1 MQRYF
6 IETKQINNNIITI
19 KGNDVHHIKTVMR
32 MNINEKIIV
41 CDEVDTY
48 LCKITF
54 IGNEVEAEIINKI
67 NENVELNINI
77 TIAHGLVRREKM
89 EEVIRRLVELGC
101 NSYIPVDMRR
111 SVVKHK
117 EINIERLNKI
127 VKEASEQSQRT
138 KLMNLSDVISFNDLL
153 KQISNFDLVLFAHTI
168 YKENNFLYELLVNNY
183 DVHKYNNI
191 LVIVG
196 PEGGFDDGEVEK
208 ILKFTNVRP
217 IGLGK
222 RILRTETAPLYIM
235 SVLGFLGEKYDN

>member
-32 MNINEKIIV
+32 MNTDDKIIV

-48 LCKITF
+48 LCKIIF
-54 IGNEVEAEIINKI
+54 IGNEVEAEIIEKI

-101 NSYIPVDMRR
+101 KSYIPVDMQR

-138 KLMNLSDVISFNDLL
+138 KLMNLYNIISFNELMKKIND
-153 KQISNFDLVLFAHTI
+153 FDLVLFAHTV
-168 YKENNFLYELLVNNY
+168 YKENNFLYDILVNNNCFQNN
-183 DVHKYNNI
+183 KNI

-196 PEGGFDDGEVEK
+196 PEGGFDDEEVK
-208 ILKFTNVRP
+208 KLLTFPNVKP

-235 SVLGFLGEKYDN
+235 SVLGFMGEKYED